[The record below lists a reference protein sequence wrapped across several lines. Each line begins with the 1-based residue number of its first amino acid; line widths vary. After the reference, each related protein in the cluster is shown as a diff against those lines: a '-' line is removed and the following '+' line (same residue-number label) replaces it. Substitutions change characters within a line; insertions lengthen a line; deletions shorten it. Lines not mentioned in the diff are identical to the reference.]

1 MRKRSET
8 VSETE
13 IMNFVANQDEI
24 YQRQSAARHARRND
38 PANMARL
45 EKVRYRMALSKVLY
59 DARKQAELT
68 QMEIA
73 ERMQTTQAYIAKM
86 ERGQI
91 NITLDTLDK
100 YAKACGK
107 ELVISF
113 G

>member
-1 MRKRSET
+1 
-8 VSETE
+8 
-13 IMNFVANQDEI
+13 
-24 YQRQSAARHARRND
+24 
-38 PANMARL
+38 
-45 EKVRYRMALSKVLY
+45 MALSKVLY